1 MSNIPNIAGYGKL
14 VSVIESLLQDA
25 KSKLVKTVNQTMVF
39 TYWHIGR
46 YIVEYEQRGKERAEY
61 GTELLKRLSI
71 DLSRSFGKGYS
82 WRNLYNMKQFYVCF
96 PILQALTAK
105 SENSNM
111 SSLMAQSESDKGQ
124 SLFALSEKQK
134 GQTLSANSK
143 DSKLQ
148 TLSAKSELSKVQL
161 VIAKLSW
168 THFVRLLRV
177 KDADERNFYLIET
190 AENNWSVRELDR
202 QINSSLFERLLLS
215 KDKPAVKK
223 LAEKGQIIEHI
234 DDVLKEPYIL
244 EFLGLEESHRY
255 SESDLESAIIDNL
268 GKFLLELGKGFLFVA
283 RQKRFSDGTDY
294 YYIDL
299 VFYNRLLKCFVL
311 FDLKIGKI
319 THKDIGQMQ
328 MYVNYYD
335 REIKTTEENPTAGII
350 LCKEK
355 RDFVIKY
362 TLPEN
367 NKQIFAKE
375 YRLFLPQK
383 EELKKLLRK
392 FL

>member
-1 MSNIPNIAGYGKL
+1 MSNKPNISEYEKL
-14 VSVIESLLQDA
+14 FTEIGSLLHESKA
-25 KSKLVKTVNQTMVF
+25 KIVKTVNQTMVY
-39 TYWHIGR
+39 TYWHVGR
-46 YIVEYEQRGKERAEY
+46 YIVEFEQGGKDRAEY
-61 GTELLKRLSI
+61 GTALLKHLAK
-71 DLSRSFGKGYS
+71 DLSHSFGKGYS

-105 SENSNM
+105 SENSIENWH
-111 SSLMAQSESDKGQ
+111 
-124 SLFALSEKQK
+124 
-134 GQTLSANSK
+134 
-143 DSKLQ
+143 
-148 TLSAKSELSKVQL
+148 TLSAKSNISELQTPSEISEFSKFQS
-161 VIAKLSW
+161 VITKLSW
-168 THFVRLLRV
+168 THFVRLLNV
-177 KDADERNFYLIET
+177 KDKDERNFYLIET

-215 KDKPAVKK
+215 KDKPTVKK

-283 RQKRFSDGTDY
+283 RQKRFSDGPDH

-328 MYVNYYD
+328 MYVNYFD
-335 REIKTTEENPTAGII
+335 REIKTTEENPTVGII

-355 RDFVIKY
+355 RDVVIKY
-362 TLPEN
+362 TLPEDN
-367 NKQIFAKE
+367 NQIFAKTRLPADTA
-375 YRLFLPQK
+375 YRLLFCL
-383 EELKKLLRK
+383 
-392 FL
+392 

>member
-1 MSNIPNIAGYGKL
+1 MPGKSNNSGSDLIASKYKGL
-14 VSVIESLLQDA
+14 ISTIETLLLDA
-25 KSKLVKTVNQTMVF
+25 KTKVVKTIDQTMVY

-46 YIVEYEQRGKERAEY
+46 YIVEYEQSGKERAEY
-61 GTELLKRLSI
+61 GTALLKRLSN
-71 DLSRSFGKGYS
+71 DLTRSFGKGYS
-82 WRNLYNMKQFYVCF
+82 YRNLRQMRQFYISF
-96 PILQALTAK
+96 PIWQTLSAK
-105 SENSNM
+105 SENG
-111 SSLMAQSESDKGQ
+111 KW
-124 SLFALSEKQK
+124 
-134 GQTLSANSK
+134 
-143 DSKLQ
+143 Q
-148 TLSAKSELSKVQL
+148 TLSAKSELSKVQS
-161 VIAKLSW
+161 VIVKLSW
-168 THFVRLLRV
+168 SHFVRLLIV
-177 KDADERNFYLIET
+177 KDEDERNFYLIET

-255 SESDLESAIIDNL
+255 SESDLESAIINNL
-268 GKFLLELGKGFLFVA
+268 GKFLLELGKGFSFIA
-283 RQKRFSDGTDY
+283 RQKRFSDGPDH

-335 REIKTTEENPTAGII
+335 REIKTTEENQTVGII

-362 TLPEN
+362 TLPEDN
-367 NKQIFAKE
+367 NQIFAKE
-375 YRLFLPQK
+375 YQLYLPQK
-383 EELKKLLRK
+383 EELKKLLSK
-392 FL
+392 YL

>member
-1 MSNIPNIAGYGKL
+1 MSNKPNIIGYEKL
-14 VSVIESLLQDA
+14 VFVIETLLQES
-25 KSKLVKTVNQTMVF
+25 KSKIVREINQSIIT

-46 YIVEYEQRGKERAEY
+46 YIVEYEQSGKERAEY
-61 GTELLKRLSI
+61 GTALLKRLSD
-71 DLSRSFGKGYS
+71 DLTRSFGKGYS
-82 WRNLYNMKQFYVCF
+82 YRNLRIIRQFY
-96 PILQALTAK
+96 LTFQ
-105 SENSNM
+105 NW
-111 SSLMAQSESDKGQ
+111 QS
-124 SLFALSEKQK
+124 
-134 GQTLSANSK
+134 
-143 DSKLQ
+143 
-148 TLSAKSELSKVQL
+148 
-161 VIAKLSW
+161 VIAKSTTDNWQATIAKSSEDKLQLVSAKFSDKIVEAIPRLTW
-168 THFVRLLRV
+168 THFVRLLSV
-177 KDADERNFYLIET
+177 KDKDERNFYLIET

-215 KDKPAVKK
+215 KDKPGVKK

-268 GKFLLELGKGFLFVA
+268 GKFLLELGKGFSFVA
-283 RQKRFSDGTDY
+283 RQKRFSDGIDH
-294 YYIDL
+294 YYIDM

-335 REIKTTEENPTAGII
+335 REIKTHEENPTVGIV

-367 NKQIFAKE
+367 NMQIFAKE
-375 YRLFLPQK
+375 YRLYLPQK
-383 EELKKLLRK
+383 EELKKLLSK

>member
-1 MSNIPNIAGYGKL
+1 MTGKFNKSGSDLPASKYSGL
-14 VSVIESLLQDA
+14 VSTIESLLLDA
-25 KSKLVKTVNQTMVF
+25 KSKVVKTVNQTMVYA
-39 TYWHIGR
+39 YWHIGR
-46 YIVEYEQRGKERAEY
+46 YIVEYEQSGKERAEY
-61 GTELLKRLSI
+61 GTELLKKLSV
-71 DLSRSFGKGYS
+71 DLTKSFGKGYS
-82 WRNLYNMKQFYVCF
+82 YRSLRKFKQFF
-96 PILQALTAK
+96 ITFSKWPTLSTN
-105 SENSNM
+105 SENSIWP
-111 SSLMAQSESDKGQ
+111 
-124 SLFALSEKQK
+124 
-134 GQTLSANSK
+134 
-143 DSKLQ
+143 
-148 TLSAKSELSKVQL
+148 TLSAKSKDTKLQTVSAQSELSKVQS
-161 VIAKLSW
+161 VIAQLSW
-168 THFVRLLRV
+168 SHFVRLLSV
-177 KDADERNFYLIET
+177 KDDNERNFYIIET
-190 AENNWSVRELDR
+190 ADNNWSVRELDR

-223 LAEKGQIIEHI
+223 LSEKGQIIEHI
-234 DDVLKEPYIL
+234 NDILKEPYIL

-283 RQKRFSDGTDY
+283 RQKRFSDGTDH

-335 REIKTTEENPTAGII
+335 REIKTTEENPTVGII

-355 RDFVIKY
+355 NNFVIKY
-362 TLPEN
+362 TLPEDN
-367 NKQIFAKE
+367 NQIFAKE
-375 YRLFLPQK
+375 YQLYLPQK
-383 EELKKLLRK
+383 EELKKLLSK

>member
-1 MSNIPNIAGYGKL
+1 MSEKSNDNSSDLAASKYKGLI
-14 VSVIESLLQDA
+14 STIETLLFEA
-25 KSKLVKTVNQTMVF
+25 KSKVVKTVNQTMVY

-46 YIVEYEQRGKERAEY
+46 YIVEFEQSGKERAEY
-61 GTELLKRLSI
+61 GRALLKKLSF
-71 DLSRSFGKGYS
+71 DLTKSFGRGYS
-82 WRNLYNMKQFYVCF
+82 YRNLRQMRQFYISF
-96 PILQALTAK
+96 PIWQTVSA
-105 SENSNM
+105 NSQN
-111 SSLMAQSESDKGQ
+111 SIWQTVSAQSE
-124 SLFALSEKQK
+124 L
-134 GQTLSANSK
+134 T
-143 DSKLQ
+143 KLQ
-148 TLSAKSELSKVQL
+148 S

-168 THFVRLLRV
+168 SHFVRLLSV
-177 KDADERNFYLIET
+177 KDKNERNFYLIET

-215 KDKPAVKK
+215 KDKPGVKE
-223 LAEKGQIIEHI
+223 LAEKGQIIEQI
-234 DDVLKEPYIL
+234 SDVLKEPYIL

-255 SESDLESAIIDNL
+255 SENDLESAIIENL

-283 RQKRFSDGTDY
+283 RQKRFSDGTDH

-335 REIKTTEENPTAGII
+335 REIKTAEENPTVGII

-367 NKQIFAKE
+367 NNQIFAKE
-375 YRLFLPQK
+375 YQLYLPQK
-383 EELKKLLRK
+383 EELKKLLSK